1 MLDVIK
7 KMAGPA
13 GKAVAVG
20 QLLYKQFYKNEQDA
34 NLAYNAIYPSLRPT
48 VAKFGRNSAEFNEI
62 LNYLVSMAPLGAKRG
77 NFVRKYINNPAD
89 WQSLSSDP
97 DDIPFGFWW

>member
-34 NLAYNAIYPSLRPT
+34 NLAYNAI
-48 VAKFGRNSAEFNEI
+48 
-62 LNYLVSMAPLGAKRG
+62 
-77 NFVRKYINNPAD
+77 
-89 WQSLSSDP
+89 
-97 DDIPFGFWW
+97 